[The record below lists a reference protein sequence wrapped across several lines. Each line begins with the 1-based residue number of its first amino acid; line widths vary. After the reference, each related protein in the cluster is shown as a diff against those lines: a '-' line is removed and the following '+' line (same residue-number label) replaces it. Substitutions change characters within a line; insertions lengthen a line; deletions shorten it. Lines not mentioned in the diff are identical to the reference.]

1 MEFELRS
8 LLVFRHLAACGS
20 FSETGKHWGISQ
32 PAVSLTISK
41 LETTLG
47 LVLFERSPT
56 GAKLTTDGHAF
67 LPRAE
72 DVCQRYAELIDSMRT
87 WNRRQSGEVSVAC
100 DGSAMGRRLFED
112 LKAGRVPNLPTKVT
126 ALDLV
131 NDWGAAL
138 EGSRFDLALSG
149 RFLRAGLESGVQEG
163 VLLRE
168 RGITVAWNPMFH
180 SFDTKMFSFP
190 EILKSTVLI
199 PNAKVVA
206 GFAEFL
212 RRWCHEAYGVQPA
225 HLIDFDTEQ
234 AAASACKSG
243 LGVMLAPGD
252 LMPRLGEDAQHFE
265 SVRTFE
271 FLLPQAFT
279 YGIYCRSEES
289 SKEVLNTA
297 AAISTH
303 LMKGGKRSR

>member
-8 LLVFRHLAACGS
+8 LLVFRHLADCGS
-20 FSETGKHWGISQ
+20 FSETGKHYGISQ

-72 DVCQRYAELIDSMRT
+72 DVCRCYAGLIDGMRT
-87 WNRRQSGEVSVAC
+87 WSRRQSGEVSVAC
-100 DGSAMGRRLFED
+100 DGSALGRKLYED
-112 LKAGRVPNLPTKVT
+112 LNAGRVANLPAKVI
-126 ALDLV
+126 ARDLV
-131 NDWGAAL
+131 DNWGAAL

-149 RFLRAGLESGVQEG
+149 RFLRAGLEGGIQEG

-206 GFAEFL
+206 GLADFL
-212 RRWCHEAYGVQPA
+212 RRWCQDAYGVQPA

-234 AAASACKSG
+234 SAASACKSG
-243 LGVMLAPGD
+243 LGVMLVPGD
-252 LMPRLGEDAQHFE
+252 LIPRLGDEAKHFE

-271 FLLPQAFT
+271 FLLPQAYT

-289 SKEVLNTA
+289 SKDVLNTA

-303 LMKGGKRSR
+303 LMKGGKKSS

>member
-8 LLVFRHLAACGS
+8 LLVFRNLAECGS
-20 FSETGKHWGISQ
+20 FSETGKHYGISQ

-41 LETTLG
+41 LETSLG

-72 DVCQRYAELIDSMRT
+72 DVCQCYAELIDGMRT

-100 DGSAMGRRLFED
+100 DGSALGRKLSED

-126 ALDLV
+126 PCDLV
-131 NDWGAAL
+131 ENWGAAL

-149 RFLRAGLESGVQEG
+149 RFLRAGLEGGIQEG

-180 SFDTKMFSFP
+180 SFDASMFSFP

-206 GFAEFL
+206 GFADFL
-212 RRWCHEAYGVQPA
+212 RRWCQEAYGVQPA

-234 AAASACKSG
+234 AAASACFMQAG
-243 LGVMLAPGD
+243 TRPLWAPPCWLGWRFRCCRKALCGRACAFWASRMVSLSCPHARLACCAPSMT
-252 LMPRLGEDAQHFE
+252 L
-265 SVRTFE
+265 
-271 FLLPQAFT
+271 
-279 YGIYCRSEES
+279 RS
-289 SKEVLNTA
+289 
-297 AAISTH
+297 
-303 LMKGGKRSR
+303 